1 MSAVFLSRVA
11 PVKTKEQKRV
21 SRVAKRENSAV
32 AARRKSG
39 PVSIYVPT
47 K

>member
-11 PVKTKEQKRV
+11 PSKDKEQKRV
-21 SRVAKRENSAV
+21 SRVAKRENSAA

-39 PVSIYVPT
+39 PVSVYVPT